1 MLLDKI
7 LEHVFNK
14 KKEVFLVLFVA
25 LFVWTIN
32 NYEKREI
39 NLMAYLDK
47 QAEINMKICNT
58 LERFDLRLSSLETIL
73 KTRQPY
79 DNK

>member
-1 MLLDKI
+1 MMDKVLD
-7 LEHVFNK
+7 HVLNK
-14 KKEVFLVLFVA
+14 KKEVFVILFVA

-32 NYEKREI
+32 NYEKRET

-58 LERFDLRLSSLETIL
+58 LERFDVRLSSLEINM
-73 KTRQPY
+73 KAR
-79 DNK
+79 

>member
-7 LEHVFNK
+7 LENVFNK

-32 NYEKREI
+32 NYEAREK
-39 NLMAYLDK
+39 NLMTYLDK
-47 QAEINMKICNT
+47 QADINMKICNT
-58 LERFDLRLSSLETIL
+58 LERFDLRLSSLETFM
-73 KTRQPY
+73 KTR
-79 DNK
+79 